1 MLAYIIRRLLL
12 IIPTLFGIMVLNF
25 LIVQAAPGGP
35 IEQIVAR
42 LHGTDVAA
50 TARFGGSSG
59 GETSGPAGQMMKTG
73 GETVSSRYP
82 GAQGVDPEL
91 IKQLEQQFGFDQPL
105 YKRFFT
111 MLWNYARF
119 DFGKSYFRDE
129 TVFSLVT
136 SKMPV
141 SISIGLWTTLI
152 IY

>member
-42 LHGTDVAA
+42 LHGTDVSA
-50 TARFGGSSG
+50 TARFGGAGANETATPG
-59 GETSGPAGQMMKTG
+59 GAIMKMSNDTG
-73 GETVSSRYP
+73 VSRYP

-91 IKQLEQQFGFDQPL
+91 IKELEKQFGFDQPL
-105 YKRFFT
+105 YKRFA
-111 MLWNYARF
+111 MMIWNYMRF

-129 TVFSLVT
+129 TVFHA
-136 SKMPV
+136 
-141 SISIGLWTTLI
+141 
-152 IY
+152 